1 MSEQQKPNSPTAP
14 RQSFD
19 RQSCN
24 LNQIQK
30 DKGHFHIFG
39 QYSKKM
45 KNPRQKRDELK
56 IKRIKRELRKKRGY
70 NKPDSEEFL
79 IRKLRRSK

>member
-1 MSEQQKPNSPTAP
+1 
-14 RQSFD
+14 
-19 RQSCN
+19 
-24 LNQIQK
+24 
-30 DKGHFHIFG
+30 
-39 QYSKKM
+39 M
-45 KNPRQKRDELK
+45 KTPRQKRDEMK